1 LDFGLFGRFALT
13 DDRMRDFCLS
23 GQGLA
28 RDWSVPI
35 PGSLEIP
42 SSGGH
47 PWLSAL
53 PLSSSARH
61 SQRKKPDDHTSVI
74 GLLKTTTACVA
85 HRGSYLTK
93 LFQSSYK
100 GLIMDLYDYIED
112 RDGIAGKQDKKS
124 DRPRRA
130 ECRYAGAGR
139 LHPGSRQPAD
149 RGGNRYI
156 TTGLGATHRREGDG
170 AESLAVVRYGLPT
183 SRKNE
188 CKPGYPCANR
198 AAARNT
204 C

>member
-1 LDFGLFGRFALT
+1 
-13 DDRMRDFCLS
+13 MRDFCLS

-28 RDWSVPI
+28 RDWFVPI
-35 PGSLEIP
+35 PGSLQIP
-42 SSGGH
+42 SCGGR

-100 GLIMDLYDYIED
+100 GLIMDLYDYM
-112 RDGIAGKQDKKS
+112 RIAMGLRGNKTK
-124 DRPRRA
+124 RA
-130 ECRYAGAGR
+130 IAKGA
-139 LHPGSRQPAD
+139 PNAD
-149 RGGNRYI
+149 I
-156 TTGLGATHRREGDG
+156 QAPVDCILGADG
-170 AESLAVVRYGLPT
+170 RQIAAETAT
-183 SRKNE
+183 SRRGQGQRICAKAMALKAWRLFGMASQHPETNE